1 MNPQQGSPSFTHTDL
16 PVVGKRV
23 LRLGVAGNYG
33 LQTGDILHAAERGVG
48 FWLWSPRFKKVTP
61 ALKEIL
67 SGHREEHVVA
77 AIDMAYTAGSVRRGV
92 DKALKMLGTDH
103 LDLYLLGWLGRTSAL
118 SRGIVEAL
126 QRLKQEG
133 VVRAVGASIHDRKRA
148 GAEARGSVLDAVM
161 IRYNAKHP
169 GAEQDIFPHLDARH
183 PRAMV
188 ISYTAASWRQ
198 LLKPLPGVE
207 MPPWPEHRPACRT
220 EPGASLEQA
229 TARSEEGAYR
239 AICDRRAT
247 PPGTLRGEHGDAERK
262 LVGALNLGER
272 TPPPLTPE
280 LCYRFC
286 LSSPHVSLTL
296 TGPKDRAQL
305 DQNLSA
311 LQQGP
316 LTEEEDAWVR
326 EYGRQVKKRK
336 KLPFM

>member
-16 PVVGKRV
+16 PVLGKRV

-33 LQTGDILHAAERGVG
+33 LQTDDILHAAERGVG

-92 DKALKMLGTDH
+92 DKALKKLGTDH

-207 MPPWPEHRPACRT
+207 MPPWPGP
-220 EPGASLEQA
+220 
-229 TARSEEGAYR
+229 
-239 AICDRRAT
+239 DW
-247 PPGTLRGEHGDAERK
+247 
-262 LVGALNLGER
+262 GER

-286 LSSPHVSLTL
+286 LSSPHVDLTL

-316 LTEEEDAWVR
+316 LSEEEEAWVR
-326 EYGRQVKKRK
+326 EYGRQVKRRK